1 MALGL
6 IGRILRR
13 HSISARSRGSIIRQ
27 FAQKIGLVYFG
38 VVDQHQDDHD
48 VIRGLT
54 VSTTHRDDHYAV
66 GSFDGYDISLVDRFD
81 IVMNHHGAPEEHSWV
96 ILQISLENGD
106 ELPHMFMKPNNHAQ
120 NAYTKFFNAYTYLKP
135 VNGLFQGSHSAEFH
149 SRYEVFMNASKAI
162 EIEEILTPKV
172 THTIAARFWPHAIE
186 IFEGKVYVYT
196 TQTQLTE
203 TLLDTCLESALWL
216 ARTLD
221 NTEEN

>member
-1 MALGL
+1 MVSGL

-13 HSISARSRGSIIRQ
+13 HSSGARSRGTTIRK

-38 VVDQHQDDHD
+38 VVDQHQDDHE

-81 IVMNHHGAPEEHSWV
+81 IVVGANGKAEEHSWV
-96 ILQISLENGD
+96 ILQVSLENGQH
-106 ELPHMFMKPNNHAQ
+106 LPHLFMKPNGHAQ
-120 NAYTKFFNAYTYLKP
+120 NGYAKFFNAHNNLKP
-135 VNGLFQGSHSAEFH
+135 VNGLFQGSHSNEFH
-149 SRYEVFMNASKAI
+149 SRYEVFMNSSRAL
-162 EIEEILTPKV
+162 EIEEILTPQV
-172 THTIAARFWPHAIE
+172 THTIAARLWPHAIE
-186 IFEGKVYVYT
+186 IFEGKVFVYT

-216 ARTLD
+216 AQTLD
-221 NTEEN
+221 TTEEN